1 MTGRYTITLIIL
13 NDCNIYVVRDVGYVA
28 TAETYKHQLLTFM
41 HYMQTSQY
49 REQLE
54 REISAEQ
61 QRQQQLRARV
71 QYLETQMSNLQKE
84 SMAQLK
90 SRLSEVP

>member
-1 MTGRYTITLIIL
+1 MCT
-13 NDCNIYVVRDVGYVA
+13 CIYVVRDVVCVA
-28 TAETYKHQLLTFM
+28 AAETYKHQLLTFM

-54 REISAEQ
+54 RAISAEQ
-61 QRQQQLRARV
+61 QRQAQLRARV
-71 QYLETQMSNLQKE
+71 QYLETQMSNPQKE
-84 SMAQLK
+84 SMSQLK